1 VAATLYA
8 AKQGAHMLVGTVN
21 GFGGSVDLATVI
33 PVLQVPYYRSITAA
47 LLPLYYR
54 SIYSLMSR
62 PP

>member
-1 VAATLYA
+1 
-8 AKQGAHMLVGTVN
+8 MLVGTVN

-54 SIYSLMSR
+54 SIAALLPLYYRSITA
-62 PP
+62 